1 MSQRTSRQINSCPT
15 PCFRLARK
23 RYKDVSRLQIPGP
36 AMLYAA
42 AQTSAVQVLARRG
55 AGTVLM
61 GLGVHLAFQKT

>member
-1 MSQRTSRQINSCPT
+1 
-15 PCFRLARK
+15 
-23 RYKDVSRLQIPGP
+23 
-36 AMLYAA
+36 MLYAA